1 MSRPVFTRIE
11 LARMLL
17 GRPFYIM
24 LCLLVVEA
32 VLAAVVTWL
41 IIQAGRDVAD
51 DEFLIT
57 DLVWILLTQSAS
69 YAVGATSWIFAERAG
84 FAAYGRFMLRFAHD
98 NRHWTKLFNE
108 RTTREQVEP
117 FLTGETFHVFFETV
131 YELEFGLKLF
141 FGLVFNIIVFGAEI
155 DASMP
160 IAYVLVFVALFA
172 MQWMMRRR
180 VSAVYLEN
188 QRMQNRMTAHGYT
201 AWDNVFSGN
210 RYNLR
215 LWLAGFKV
223 RLRQALGV
231 QIRAILTR
239 EGLSAAS
246 GIIGLSIV
254 FTTMVYVA
262 TRNVGD
268 TALLAGLAATL
279 PKQIELTQDVQML
292 ASGWNDLLA
301 LWARMLGVSTNIHP
315 DVDPAYD
322 DRIRFDRLT
331 IREDDATHV
340 CHSVPEALAVVLA
353 KPNGRVLVR
362 GGNGSGKSTLLA
374 ALKSELTSRGYYFP
388 TTDRLSFQFVED
400 ARLQREAVAAGTNGG
415 DDEEEETSPKTLGFS
430 SGERQLKSL
439 QEIAGRTEARV
450 YLLDEWDANLD
461 AANRAAAEAMV
472 DQLAARARVVE
483 ISHRDRV

>member
-1 MSRPVFTRIE
+1 MSRPIFTR
-11 LARMLL
+11 LDLL
-17 GRPFYIM
+17 RFLKGRPFYFM
-24 LCLLVVEA
+24 LALLVVEA
-32 VLAAVVTWL
+32 VLAALVTWL

-57 DLVWILLTQSAS
+57 DLIWILLTQSAS

-84 FAAYGRFMLRFAHD
+84 FAAYGRYMQRFARD

-108 RTTREQVEP
+108 KTTREQVEP

-131 YELEFGLKLF
+131 YELEFGLKLL
-141 FGLVFNIIVFGAEI
+141 FGLIFNIIVFGAEI
-155 DASMP
+155 DGSMP
-160 IAYVLVFVALFA
+160 IAYILVFVVLFA
-172 MQWMMRRR
+172 MQWLMRRR
-180 VSAVYLEN
+180 VAAVYLEN

-215 LWLAGFKV
+215 LWLAGFKL
-223 RLRQALGV
+223 RLRQALAV

-254 FTTMVYVA
+254 FATMVFVA
-262 TRNVGD
+262 TRNIGD
-268 TALLAGLAATL
+268 TALLVGLAATL

-301 LWARMLGVSTNIHP
+301 LWARMQGVSVNMRP
-315 DVDPAYD
+315 DVDPHYD
-322 DRIRFDRLT
+322 ERIRFDRLT
-331 IREDDATHV
+331 IKEDDATHV
-340 CHSVPEALAVVLA
+340 CHSVHEALAVVLG
-353 KPNGRVLVR
+353 KQHGRVQVR

-374 ALKSELTSRGYYFP
+374 ALKSELKGRGYYFP
-388 TTDRLSFQFVED
+388 TTDRLAFNFVEA
-400 ARLQREAVAAGTNGG
+400 ARRAREAAAS
-415 DDEEEETSPKTLGFS
+415 DDEDETELHRSPRRLGFS

-439 QEIAGRTEARV
+439 QEITACSSARV

-461 AANRAAAEAMV
+461 SGNRDAAEAMV
-472 DQLAARARVVE
+472 QQLAARARVVE

>member
-1 MSRPVFTRIE
+1 MSRPIFTRLQ
-11 LARMLL
+11 LAKLLL
-17 GRPFYIM
+17 GRPFYVM
-24 LCLLVVEA
+24 LGLLVVEA
-32 VLAAVVTWL
+32 VLAATVTWL

-57 DLVWILLTQSAS
+57 DLLWILAIQSAS
-69 YAVGATSWIFAERAG
+69 YAVGATSWVFAERAG
-84 FAAYGRFMLRFAHD
+84 FAAYGRFMLRFARD

-141 FGLVFNIIVFGAEI
+141 FGLIFNIIVFGTEI
-155 DASMP
+155 DGSMP
-160 IAYVLVFVALFA
+160 VAYLLVFVSLFG
-172 MQWMMRRR
+172 MQWLMRRR
-180 VSAVYLEN
+180 VSSVYLEN

-215 LWLAGFKV
+215 LWLAGFKL
-223 RLRQALGV
+223 RLRQALAV

-254 FTTMVYVA
+254 FTTMVLVA
-262 TRNVGD
+262 TRNAGD
-268 TALLAGLAATL
+268 TALLVGLAATL

-301 LWARMLGVSTNIHP
+301 LWARMQGVSTNMHP
-315 DVDPAYD
+315 DIDPHYD
-322 DRIRFDRLT
+322 ARIRFDRLT
-331 IREDDATHV
+331 IKEDDATHV
-340 CHSVPEALAVVLA
+340 CHSVQDALAVVLA

-388 TTDRLSFQFVED
+388 TTDRLAFKFVEA
-400 ARLQREAVAAGTNGG
+400 ARLAREAAAE
-415 DDEEEETSPKTLGFS
+415 DEEETEELHRSPRRLGFS

-439 QEIAGRTEARV
+439 QEIAECSDARV
-450 YLLDEWDANLD
+450 YMLDEWDANLD
-461 AANRAAAEAMV
+461 PHNRAAAEAMV
-472 DQLAARARVVE
+472 ETLAARARVVE
-483 ISHRDRV
+483 ISHRDRA